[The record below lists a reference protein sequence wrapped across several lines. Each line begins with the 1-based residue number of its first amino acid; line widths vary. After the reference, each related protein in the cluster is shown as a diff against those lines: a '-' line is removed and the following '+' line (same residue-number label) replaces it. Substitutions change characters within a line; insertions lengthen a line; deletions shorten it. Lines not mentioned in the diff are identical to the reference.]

1 MQAYLINLDR
11 SPERLAEADAQLR
24 AAGVAYVRVPAV
36 DGLALPPRERRRAV
50 NRLRYCLIHADLPN
64 AGTVGCALSHQAVYR
79 RMAEAGVPLAAV
91 FEDDVTVPEP
101 ACLREALAR
110 IEATDEPAVPTVWRL
125 GRRPGEPGGLPPGL
139 YPVTAASMGTYAY
152 ALNLAAAKRL
162 TALNGPPIVTLADDW
177 PRFSRLGVRV
187 WSVRPE
193 PCGHGGESS
202 TISVEPQPRRA
213 RWGWYVALWRA
224 RRRALHALD
233 WLATRLTG
241 R

>member
-11 SPERLAEADAQLR
+11 SPGRLAEADAQLR
-24 AAGVAYVRVPAV
+24 AAGVDYVRVPAV
-36 DGLALPPRERRRAV
+36 DGLALTPQARRRAV
-50 NRLRYCLIHADLPN
+50 SRLRFCLIHAGPPD

-79 RMAEAGVPLAAV
+79 QMTAGGIPLAAV
-91 FEDDVTVPEP
+91 FEDDVEIPDP
-101 ACLREALAR
+101 ARFREALAH

-125 GRRPGEPGGLPPGL
+125 ERRPGEPENLPPGL
-139 YPVTAASMGTYAY
+139 HPVTAASMGAYAY

-193 PCGHGGESS
+193 PCGQSGADS
-202 TISVEPQPRRA
+202 TISVAPRPKRA
-213 RWGWYVALWRA
+213 RWGWYAALWRA

>member
-11 SPERLAEADAQLR
+11 SPERLAGADAQLR
-24 AAGVAYVRVPAV
+24 AAGVAYARVPAV
-36 DGLALPPRERRRAV
+36 DGRALTAREHRRAV
-50 NRLRYCLIHADLPN
+50 NRLRYCLIHAGPPN
-64 AGTVGCALSHQAVYR
+64 VGTIGCALSHQAVYR
-79 RMAEAGVPLAAV
+79 RMMAEGVPLAAV

-101 ACLREALAR
+101 GRLREALAR
-110 IEATDEPAVPTVWRL
+110 VEATDEPAVPTVWRL
-125 GRRPGEPGGLPPGL
+125 ERRPGEAEGLPPGL
-139 YPVTAASMGTYAY
+139 YPATAASMGTYAY
-152 ALNLAAAKRL
+152 ALNLAAARRL
-162 TALNGPPIVTLADDW
+162 AVLNGPPIVTLADDW

-187 WSVRPE
+187 WSLRPE
-193 PCGHGGESS
+193 PCGHSGKES
-202 TISVEPQPRRA
+202 TISVEAKPGRA

>member
-24 AAGVAYVRVPAV
+24 AAGVAYARVPAV
-36 DGLALPPRERRRAV
+36 DGRALTAREHRRAV
-50 NRLRYCLIHADLPN
+50 NRLRYCLIHAGPPN
-64 AGTVGCALSHQAVYR
+64 VGTIGCALSHQAVYR
-79 RMAEAGVPLAAV
+79 RMMAEGVPLAAV

-101 ACLREALAR
+101 GRLREALAR
-110 IEATDEPAVPTVWRL
+110 VEATDEPAVPTVWRL
-125 GRRPGEPGGLPPGL
+125 ERRPGEAEGLPPGL
-139 YPVTAASMGTYAY
+139 YPATAASMGTYAY
-152 ALNLAAAKRL
+152 ALNLAAARRL
-162 TALNGPPIVTLADDW
+162 AVLNGPPIVTLADDW

-187 WSVRPE
+187 WSLRPE
-193 PCGHGGESS
+193 PCGHGGEES
-202 TISVEPQPRRA
+202 TISVEAKPGRA
-213 RWGWYVALWRA
+213 RWGWYAALWRA